1 MTTDE
6 QGDVRPSAVPG
17 DFVAVEAAM
26 ARRRAY
32 TLAIVVTA
40 QFLIVLDASV
50 VNIALPS
57 AQADLDMADSRKQWV
72 VTGYS
77 LAFGGLLLLGGRV
90 ADVRGRQ
97 KTFVAGLI
105 GFTLASV
112 LGGLAVNEA
121 MLLTARVAQG
131 ASAAFLAPAGLAI
144 LTTAYTDSA
153 SRAKAFAI
161 FGITSGAGGILGM
174 VLGGVLTSFGSWR
187 WCLLIN
193 LPVGL
198 AILALALRHLE
209 ESTAERPTRY
219 DLPGAVTATLGVGSL
234 IYGISNVAADGW
246 FAPATLAFTLGGIA
260 LLALFVAIQHRSSE
274 PMMPLSV
281 LAHRTRGGA
290 FLIILL
296 VNAVASTFYLLLTFY
311 LQDVQDLS
319 ALLTG
324 LAFVPIG
331 AGIFVGAMA
340 AGRLMPIWQARN
352 VITIGLIIA
361 IVAMSPMTLLQADSS
376 FWALILPVQATL
388 GVGFGIVLT
397 AIVSLALQGVTPAT
411 AGVASALTNAV
422 REIGGAVGISVLNVV
437 AIAVTTASID
447 PNPVGAS
454 ADGYAAAFTVC
465 AGLLAVAMII
475 AVVSLRA
482 EPSAPTLGERGI

>member
-1 MTTDE
+1 MTTRAQSDA
-6 QGDVRPSAVPG
+6 RPSGLPG
-17 DFVAVEAAM
+17 DRVDEAAT

-32 TLAIVVTA
+32 ILAIVVTA

-57 AQADLDMADSRKQWV
+57 AQADLGMADSRKQWV

-77 LAFGGLLLLGGRV
+77 LAFGGLLMLGGRV

-97 KTFVAGLI
+97 KTFLAGLI

-112 LGGLAVNEA
+112 AGGLAVDEA
-121 MLLTARVAQG
+121 MLLAARAAQG

-144 LTTAYTDSA
+144 LTTAYTGRA
-153 SRAKAFAI
+153 RAKAFAI
-161 FGITSGAGGILGM
+161 FGVASGAGGILGM
-174 VLGGVLTSFGSWR
+174 VLGGVLTSFGLWR

-198 AILALALRHLE
+198 VLLILARRHLE

-219 DLPGAVTATLGVGSL
+219 DVPGAVTATAGVGSV

-246 FAPATLAFTLGGIA
+246 LAPVTLACLLGGVA
-260 LLALFVAIQHRSSE
+260 LLTLFVALQHRSPD
-274 PMMPLSV
+274 PMMPLGM

-296 VNAVASTFYLLLTFY
+296 VNAVAATFYLLLTFY
-311 LQDVQDLS
+311 LQVVQDLS

-331 AGIFVGAMA
+331 VGIFVGAVA
-340 AGRLMPIWQARN
+340 AGRLMPIWPART
-352 VITIGLIIA
+352 VIAVGLGIA
-361 IVAMSPMTLLQADSS
+361 VAAMSPMAFLSAGSS
-376 FWALILPVQATL
+376 FWSLILPVQVAL

-397 AIVSLALQGVTPAT
+397 AIVSLALQGVAPAT

-437 AIAVTTASID
+437 AIAVATASND
-447 PNPVGAS
+447 PNPAEAS
-454 ADGYAAAFTVC
+454 ADGYAAAFAVC
-465 AGLLAVAMII
+465 AGLLAMALAV
-475 AVVSLRA
+475 AVVSLRPA
-482 EPSAPTLGERGI
+482 LVPESAAR

>member
-1 MTTDE
+1 MAIDE
-6 QGDVRPSAVPG
+6 HDDARPGRVPG
-17 DFVAVEAAM
+17 DRVAAEAAT

-57 AQADLDMADSRKQWV
+57 AQADLGLADSRKQWV

-121 MLLTARVAQG
+121 MLLAARAAQG

-144 LTTAYTDSA
+144 LTTAYTDGA
-153 SRAKAFAI
+153 GRAKAFAI
-161 FGITSGAGGILGM
+161 FGVTSGAGGILGM

-198 AILALALRHLE
+198 VILVLALRHLE
-209 ESTAERPTRY
+209 ESTAARPTRY
-219 DLPGAVTATLGVGSL
+219 DLPGAVTATAGVGSF
-234 IYGISNVAADGW
+234 IYGVSNVAADGW
-246 FAPATLAFTLGGIA
+246 FAPTTLAFILGGVA
-260 LLALFVAIQHRSSE
+260 LLTLFVALQRRSSE
-274 PMMPLSV
+274 PMMPLGI

-311 LQDVQDLS
+311 LQGVQDLS

-331 AGIFVGAMA
+331 VGIFVGAVA
-340 AGRLMPIWQARN
+340 AGRLLPVWPARN
-352 VITIGLIIA
+352 VIAVGLA
-361 IVAMSPMTLLQADSS
+361 LAVCGMAPMAWLRADSS
-376 FWALILPVQATL
+376 FWSLILPAQVVL
-388 GVGFGIVLT
+388 GVGFGIALT
-397 AIVSLALQGVTPAT
+397 AIVSLALQGVAPAT

-437 AIAVTTASID
+437 AIAVTAASID
-447 PNPVGAS
+447 PNPAEAS
-454 ADGYAAAFTVC
+454 ADGYAAAFAVC
-465 AGLLAVAMII
+465 AGLLAAALAVA
-475 AVVSLRA
+475 VTSLRP
-482 EPSAPTLGERGI
+482 EPATPGGRGAT